1 MKLLLVCCV
10 LLSQLNWLFAARIL
24 AVLPMPSRSHYA
36 VCSGVL
42 YALAERGHEVTV
54 FSPYP
59 PQQPVKNFKHLEIH
73 TDVEETMSR
82 YR

>member
-1 MKLLLVCCV
+1 
-10 LLSQLNWLFAARIL
+10 
-24 AVLPMPSRSHYA
+24 MPSHSHYA

-73 TDVEETMSR
+73 TDVEETMSK